1 MKIKLVRRV
10 SEEVKEQI
18 SDKNIII
25 ANNEIEKQKVK
36 TKLKFKKSE
45 IENIKYE
52 LNKLEFNIKDSN
64 IWNKVL
70 YVKCWDKEY
79 YWEAGF
85 YFLIHKATRLNT
97 LALRMKSF
105 TDRFYLDNHK

>member
-64 IWNKVL
+64 I
-70 YVKCWDKEY
+70 
-79 YWEAGF
+79 
-85 YFLIHKATRLNT
+85 
-97 LALRMKSF
+97 
-105 TDRFYLDNHK
+105 